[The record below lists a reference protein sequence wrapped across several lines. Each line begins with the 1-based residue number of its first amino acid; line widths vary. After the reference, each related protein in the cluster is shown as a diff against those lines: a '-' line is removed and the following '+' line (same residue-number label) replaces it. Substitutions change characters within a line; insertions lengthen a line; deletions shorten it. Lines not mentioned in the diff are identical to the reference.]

1 MEEELKTIRAALDKI
16 ERNERSEKMKFSQAD
31 FGRFELPILVCDI
44 VDYLQPLLLPNEA
57 AVYWYLFK
65 NSIVK
70 NLNNNIRFYVMD
82 LCKDF
87 EVISSGSGRAK
98 FLGYRA
104 AITAIEGLEAKDVIC
119 RTIKN
124 TTRNGYEYSVMIPS
138 EIPICIERKKVKD
151 KEGKRVG

>member
-1 MEEELKTIRAALDKI
+1 MEEELKNIRAACDKI
-16 ERNERSEKMKFSQAD
+16 ESELQEEKIKSSQEN
-31 FGRFELPILVCDI
+31 FINIELPKVVCDI

-70 NLNNNIRFYVMD
+70 NRSNDIRFYVAD

-104 AITAIEGLEAKDVIC
+104 AMTAIEGLEAKDVIC
-119 RTIKN
+119 RTIQK
-124 TTRNGYEYSVMIPS
+124 TTKNGYQYSVMLPS
-138 EIPICIERKKVKD
+138 EIAICVDRKKVMDNLK
-151 KEGKRVG
+151 KG